1 MKKCL
6 TVLIALALFIFA
18 PAFAE
23 EINSCGVTISSPG
36 TYYVTQDLYST
47 GTMPCIVVNSSDVT
61 IDCQGHNLYGNGAG
75 DFGIWFINATTSP
88 GYQERVTIQNC
99 KLQNFERGITVI
111 GKNLIIRNVMIDSK
125 GISNSVGILVTQT
138 DSITIDGATILN
150 SHTGISAGY
159 SNIVFIWNSGLI
171 NNDRGIYMSAIQNG
185 QIYKSRFNNYINLWI
200 DSVYGMVTA
209 TIFDNAFYSTG
220 YTIYVDGNHNL
231 QFYIPPNPNTHT
243 CGKNIMGGC
252 VIGGN
257 YWKDYSP
264 NCINNNKDSF
274 CDYGYQ
280 IKGTN
285 FYDYYPLAEPEP
297 FLCAQLETKSVYMS
311 PTDSK
316 SINWNLGWN
325 SKIAQ
330 PQFQVISAPSGI
342 SVSFD
347 TSQCNFGADSS
358 GCAVKVNIN
367 TNGVNV
373 GDYNVQIQVSSGDCW
388 YIETITVHVTS
399 RPCSGSVQLTL
410 NPYSVNPGGTFQAIV
425 SGLSNCGGTVYIKDY
440 QGCVSGQTLATC
452 QVSGSGCSAS
462 LTAPSNPGTYRY
474 YACFDMNLDGQY
486 TSGEYDYKDL
496 TVTTGPTSAC
506 RPISTPGTFTL
517 NYDVSA
523 NQDVCFPIIA
533 SNVVFDCQ
541 GHTIYGNGNTYGIFA
556 SQDGVTVKN
565 CNIVDFKAP
574 VLIKSGSVTNNTLNG
589 TFSALIVDGSN
600 VEIYNNILIG
610 KTASIWLNPNASL
623 VNIHDNSIYGYSAFV
638 LTTDNYNVE
647 IRRNKIEAALS
658 KFYSGSP
665 MNYLFYI
672 RNGSKISVEFY
683 DNVVE
688 GKLPRVLYTEDGTTP
703 NVKLSVSPPRD
714 GISIT
719 YNMKIGGNFWWG
731 YSDTDKCQDANFD
744 NFCDQPYEVEYGIKD
759 EYPLAPLSTF
769 YACPLDIANSGFYI
783 HNTDINKAGEYR
795 IGADIT
801 TSQPS
806 CFDIYVEPSPPYSW
820 FTGVGHVNSVVFD
833 CQGHTI
839 TYNGTGSVFN
849 VLSSTNFTLKNC
861 KIQVVNPNARMA
873 ILYATYTNTA
883 EAPTISLINNE
894 ITSYVPV
901 LVATAPAECS
911 LPEAPKDLVPEAT
924 NDKIKVYIYNN
935 KIISSS
941 TALKIY
947 CALGEITKNNITA
960 NKCMQ
965 IGNPSYF
972 SGFGVVKAV
981 TVYDNLMMCDVN
993 KPIVIDSSYPDTAY
1007 AWNVDPR
1014 AGINILGGGRVGG
1027 NFWYNYSLNCNDT
1040 NYDGFCDQ
1048 PFVINDKNK
1057 DLYPLSSYSLSINV
1071 PLVPTFPMLTPASVF
1086 FMLSLGISAGLE
1098 YAVRSS
1104 GSLPFG
1110 IVFGVTFLA
1119 MLLIGAL
1126 TNILPAWVILVFEV
1140 AAALLAGYIL
1150 IRFIGGA

>member
-1 MKKCL
+1 MLITKKNMKKCL
-6 TVLIALALFIFA
+6 TVLIALALFIFV
-18 PAFAE
+18 PAFAQ
-23 EINSCGVTISSPG
+23 EISSCMYINSPG
-36 TYYVTQDLYST
+36 TYYLTQDITSSEGRDCL
-47 GTMPCIVVNSSDVT
+47 IVDSNDVY
-61 IDCQGHNLYGNGAG
+61 IDCQGHWIIGGG
-75 DFGIWFINATTSP
+75 SGGFG
-88 GYQERVTIQNC
+88 
-99 KLQNFERGITVI
+99 
-111 GKNLIIRNVMIDSK
+111 
-125 GISNSVGILVTQT
+125 GILVVSDKTNVSAVNCTIVNFQWGIST
-138 DSITIDGATILN
+138 GRSGYFYMISISGNNIADSRGFNIPYGADWITIRHFTVEKTSI
-150 SHTGISAGY
+150 GISA
-159 SNIVFIWNSGLI
+159 I
-171 NNDRGIYMSAIQNG
+171 NTNFLDIEYGWFDDNGIGIYLSGISQG
-185 QIYKSRFNNYINLWI
+185 
-200 DSVYGMVTA
+200 
-209 TIFDNAFYSTG
+209 
-220 YTIYVDGNHNL
+220 TIYHTQFYPGNTRDIKVDSMYGTVNMLIYDNWFYHTNIEVSGSHNL
-231 QFYIPPNPNTHT
+231 QFTNYVSTHT
-243 CGKNIMGGC
+243 CKRNILEGC
-252 VIGGN
+252 AIGGN
-257 YWKDYSP
+257 FWGDYSR
-264 NCINNNKDSF
+264 NCVNNDRNSF
-274 CDYGYQ
+274 CDYAYR
-280 IKGTN
+280 IPGTN
-285 FYDYYPLAEPEP
+285 FDDYAPLAAPQP
-297 FLCAQLETKSVYMS
+297 YLCANLETNVIYMQ

-316 SINWNLGWN
+316 TIVWNLNWD
-325 SKIAQ
+325 SYIIR
-330 PQFQVISAPSGI
+330 PDFIVVSAPSGF

-347 TSQCNFGADSS
+347 TSSCNFNAESS
-358 GCAVKVNIN
+358 SCSAKINIA
-367 TNGVNV
+367 TNGVNT
-373 GDYNVQIQVSSGDCW
+373 GDYNLQVQVASGDCW
-388 YIETITVHVTS
+388 YRETITVHVTS
-399 RPCSGSVQLTL
+399 QACSGSVQLTL
-410 NPYSVNPGGTFQAIV
+410 NPSSVNPGGTFQAII
-425 SGLSNCGGTVYIKDY
+425 SGLSNCGGTAYIKDY
-440 QGCVSGQTLATC
+440 QGCTFGQTLATC
-452 QVSGSGCSAS
+452 QVSGSGCSVS
-462 LTAPSNPGTYRY
+462 LTAPSNAGTYRY

-523 NQDVCFPIIA
+523 NQDVCFPIIV

-574 VLIKSGSVTNNTLNG
+574 VLIKSGSVVNNNLNG

-600 VEIYNNILIG
+600 VEIYNNTLIG

-638 LTTDNYNVE
+638 LVTDNYNVE
-647 IRRNKIEAALS
+647 IRRNKVEVALS

-703 NVKLSVSPPRD
+703 NVKLSASPPRD
-714 GISIT
+714 GVSIT

-731 YSDTDKCQDANFD
+731 YSDTDSCQDTNFD

-783 HNTDINKAGEYR
+783 HNTDINEAGEYR

-801 TSQPS
+801 TAQPS
-806 CFDIYVEPSPPYSW
+806 CFDIYVEPSPPYAW

-861 KIQVVNPNARMA
+861 KIQVVNPSAKEA

-894 ITSYVPV
+894 ITSYVPA

-935 KIISSS
+935 KITSSS

-972 SGFGVVKAV
+972 TGFGAVKAV
-981 TVYDNLMMCDVN
+981 TVYDNMMMCDVN
-993 KPIVIDSSYPDTAY
+993 QPIVIDSSYPDTAY

-1014 AGINILGGGRVGG
+1014 AGVNILGGGRVGG

-1048 PFVINDKNK
+1048 PFVINNNNK
-1057 DLYPLSSYSLSINV
+1057 DLYPLSSYFLSINV
-1071 PLVPTFPMLTPASVF
+1071 PPVPTFPMLTPASVF

-1110 IVFGVTFLA
+1110 IVFGVSFLV

-1150 IRFIGGA
+1150 IRFIGGV

>member
-1 MKKCL
+1 MLDIKKNMKKCL
-6 TVLIALALFIFA
+6 TVLIALALFIFV
-18 PAFAE
+18 PAFAQ
-23 EINSCGVTISSPG
+23 EINSCMYINSPG
-36 TYYVTQDLYST
+36 TYYLTQDITSSEGRNCL
-47 GTMPCIVVNSSDVT
+47 IVDSNDVY
-61 IDCQGHNLYGNGAG
+61 IDCQGHW
-75 DFGIWFINATTSP
+75 I
-88 GYQERVTIQNC
+88 
-99 KLQNFERGITVI
+99 I
-111 GKNLIIRNVMIDSK
+111 GGGS
-125 GISNSVGILVTQT
+125 GGSVGILIISDKTNVSAVNCTIVNFQWGIST
-138 DSITIDGATILN
+138 GRSGYFYMISISGNNIADSRGFNIPYGADWITIRHFTVEKTSI
-150 SHTGISAGY
+150 GISA
-159 SNIVFIWNSGLI
+159 I
-171 NNDRGIYMSAIQNG
+171 NTNFLDIEYGWFDDNGIGIYLSGISQG
-185 QIYKSRFNNYINLWI
+185 
-200 DSVYGMVTA
+200 
-209 TIFDNAFYSTG
+209 
-220 YTIYVDGNHNL
+220 TIYHTQFYPGNTRDIKVDSMYGTVNMLIYDNWFYHTNIEVSGSHNL
-231 QFYIPPNPNTHT
+231 QFTNYVSTHT
-243 CGKNIMGGC
+243 CKRNILEGC
-252 VIGGN
+252 AIGGN
-257 YWKDYSP
+257 FWGDYSR
-264 NCINNNKDSF
+264 NCVNNDRNSF
-274 CDYGYQ
+274 CDYAYR
-280 IKGTN
+280 IPGTN
-285 FYDYYPLAEPEP
+285 FDDYAPLAAPQP
-297 FLCAQLETKSVYMS
+297 YLCANLETNVIYMQ

-316 SINWNLGWN
+316 TIVWNLNWH
-325 SKIAQ
+325 SYIIR
-330 PQFQVISAPSGI
+330 PDFIVVSAPSGF

-347 TSQCNFGADSS
+347 TSSCNFNAESS
-358 GCAVKVNIN
+358 SCSAKINIA
-367 TNGVNV
+367 TNGVNT
-373 GDYNVQIQVSSGDCW
+373 GDYNLQVQVASGDCW
-388 YIETITVHVTS
+388 YRETITVHVTS
-399 RPCSGSVQLTL
+399 QACSGSVQLTL
-410 NPYSVNPGGTFQAIV
+410 NPSSVNPGGTFQAII
-425 SGLSNCGGTVYIKDY
+425 SGLSNCGGTAYIKDY
-440 QGCVSGQTLATC
+440 QGCTFGQTLATC
-452 QVSGSGCSAS
+452 QVSGSGCSVS
-462 LTAPSNPGTYRY
+462 LTAPSNAGTYRY

-523 NQDVCFPIIA
+523 NQDVCFPIIV

-574 VLIKSGSVTNNTLNG
+574 VLIKSGSVVNNNLNG

-600 VEIYNNILIG
+600 VEIYNNTLIG

-638 LTTDNYNVE
+638 LVTDNYNVE
-647 IRRNKIEAALS
+647 IRRNKVEVALS

-703 NVKLSVSPPRD
+703 NVKLSASPPRD
-714 GISIT
+714 GVSIT

-731 YSDTDKCQDANFD
+731 YSDTDSCQDTNFD

-783 HNTDINKAGEYR
+783 HNTDIEKAGEYR

-801 TSQPS
+801 TDQPS
-806 CFDIYVEPSPPYSW
+806 CFDIYVEPSPPYAW

-839 TYNGTGSVFN
+839 TYNGRGSVFN

-894 ITSYVPV
+894 ITSYVPA

-935 KIISSS
+935 KITSSS

-972 SGFGVVKAV
+972 TGYGLVKAV
-981 TVYDNLMMCDVN
+981 TVYDNMMMCDVN
-993 KPIVIDSSYPDTAY
+993 QPIVVDSSYPDTAY

-1014 AGINILGGGRVGG
+1014 AGVNILGGGRVGG

-1048 PFVINDKNK
+1048 PFVINNNNK
-1057 DLYPLSSYSLSINV
+1057 DFYPLSSYFLSINV
-1071 PLVPTFPMLTPASVF
+1071 PPVPTYPMLTPASVF

-1110 IVFGVTFLA
+1110 IVFGVSFLV

-1150 IRFIGGA
+1150 IRFIGGV